1 MIGRLKWLG
10 AVVLALALAAAG
22 QPASAAVA
30 DRGCG
35 YQAVRKIAV
44 SGSSRPDALTVRA
57 TGRRCGA
64 VTIAVTLRSAS
75 GALLWTEKVYGGL
88 IEAARFPDEPVPE
101 VGRER
106 IVSAVDNWVSV
117 EDTATAPDWP
127 DAGAA
132 LPGGEASAEMQYD
145 TPLSHARYSAIRAS
159 HEKMICT
166 PVGPESTHCLAIDPA
181 THRLEVFFN
190 RGQ

>member
-1 MIGRLKWLG
+1 MIDRLTWLP
-10 AVVLALALAAAG
+10 AVALAFALAAAG

-35 YQAVRKIAV
+35 YQAARKV
-44 SGSSRPDALTVRA
+44 TLSGSSRPDALTVRA

-75 GALLWTEKVYGGL
+75 GDLLWTEKVYWGL
-88 IEAARFPDEPVPE
+88 VEAARFPDEPVPE

-106 IVSAVDNWVSV
+106 IVSAVDNWVSL
-117 EDTATAPDWP
+117 ENTATAPDWP
-127 DAGAA
+127 EAA
-132 LPGGEASAEMQYD
+132 ASLPGAEASAEMQYD
-145 TPLSHARYSAIRAS
+145 TPLSPARYRAIRAAR
-159 HEKMICT
+159 EAMICV
-166 PVGPESTHCLAIDPA
+166 PVGAESAHCLAVDPA
-181 THRLEVFFN
+181 THRLGVFFN